1 MNYKFKTK
9 PYKHQLTALEKSW
22 NKENFAYFME
32 MGTGK
37 TKVLIDNLAMLYDK
51 GKIDG
56 ALIIAP
62 KGVVKTW
69 YEQELPTHLP
79 NHIENVTVLWQ
90 PNITKT
96 QREKL
101 ESLFEIE
108 TAFHILIMNVES
120 LSTDKGVKF
129 ASKFINS
136 HKTLMAI
143 DESTTIKT
151 PTAKRT
157 KNIIDIGKLAKYRR
171 IMTGSPITKNPL
183 DLYTQCEFLDPWL
196 LDFSSYYAFRNR
208 YAEMKTMHIHGRSIQ
223 VVDKFQN
230 LGELSETVKQFSYR
244 VLKEDCL
251 DLPDK
256 IFIKRHVSLTP
267 DQKKIYEQMKKAA
280 MAMLNG
286 KMTTTMTVL
295 TQLMRLHQITCG
307 HFIADDGSTQSV
319 DSNRLNELMNIL
331 EETEGKAIIWANY
344 QLSVGEI
351 IQRIIKEYGPGSVVH
366 YYGKTL
372 PEQRD
377 YAIDAFQK
385 GKARFFVGTPATG
398 GYGLTPQEDRQDF
411 IRKFQNDPKC
421 RFLIG
426 TPQTGGYGITL
437 TQANTVIYY
446 SNSYDLEKRLQSEDR
461 AHRIGQK
468 KPVTYVDLIA
478 EDTVDEKIVKALRD
492 KINIASEVMGEELKD
507 WI

>member
-1 MNYKFKTK
+1 MKYKFKTK

-22 NKENFAYFME
+22 NKQTFPYFME

-51 GKIDG
+51 GKVDG

-69 YEQELPTHLP
+69 YEQEIPAHLP
-79 NHIENVTVLWQ
+79 NHIECLSVLWKA
-90 PNITKT
+90 NITKK
-96 QREKL
+96 QREHL
-101 ESLFEIE
+101 DMLFEPG
-108 TAFHILIMNVES
+108 FGLHILIMNVEA

-129 ASKFINS
+129 ASKFLTS
-136 HKTLMAI
+136 HKTMMAV

-151 PTAKRT
+151 PTAQRT
-157 KNIIDIGKLAKYRR
+157 KNIIGLGKMAKYRR

-208 YAEMKTMHIHGRSIQ
+208 YAEMETMHVRGRSIQ
-223 VVDKFQN
+223 VVSEFKN
-230 LGELSETVKQFSYR
+230 LGELSETVKTFSER

-251 DLPDK
+251 DLPPK
-256 IFIKRHVSLTP
+256 NFIKRYVSLTP
-267 DQKKIYEQMKKAA
+267 DQKKVYEQMKKHALA
-280 MAMLNG
+280 SLNG
-286 KMTTTMTVL
+286 KVTTTMTVL

-307 HFIADDGSTQSV
+307 HFTADDGSTQSV
-319 DSNRLNELMNIL
+319 ESNRLNELMNIL

-351 IQRIIKEYGPGSVVH
+351 IQKIIKVYGENSYVH
-366 YYGKTL
+366 YYG
-372 PEQRD
+372 
-377 YAIDAFQK
+377 
-385 GKARFFVGTPATG
+385 
-398 GYGLTPQEDRQDF
+398 LTSQEDRQDN
-411 IRKFQNDPKC
+411 IRKFQNDPNC
-421 RFLIG
+421 RFLVG

-468 KPVTYVDLIA
+468 KKVTYVDLIA

-492 KINIASEVMGEELKD
+492 KINIASEVMGEELKE

>member
-9 PYKHQLTALEKSW
+9 PYAHQLTALEKSW
-22 NKENFAYFME
+22 NKENYAYFME

-51 GKIDG
+51 GKVDG
-56 ALIIAP
+56 ALIVAP

-79 NHIENVTVLWQ
+79 NHIDNTTVLWQ
-90 PNITKT
+90 SNITKA
-96 QREKL
+96 QQEKL
-101 ESLFEIE
+101 NSLLENE
-108 TAFHILIMNVES
+108 MLLHVLVMNVEA
-120 LSTDKGVKF
+120 LSTEKGVNF
-129 ASKFINS
+129 ARKFINS

-151 PTAKRT
+151 PTARRT
-157 KNIIDIGKLAKYRR
+157 KNIIMLGKQAKYKR

-196 LDFSSYYAFRNR
+196 LDLASYYAFRNR
-208 YAEMKTMHIHGRSIQ
+208 YAEMKTMHIRGRSIQ
-223 VVDKFQN
+223 VVDRFQN
-230 LGELSETVKQFSYR
+230 LAELSEKVKDFSYR

-251 DLPDK
+251 DLPPK
-256 IFIKRHVSLTP
+256 NFIKRHITLTP
-267 DQKKIYEQMKKAA
+267 EQQKVYKQMKDSALA
-280 MAMLNG
+280 ILNG
-286 KMTTTMTVL
+286 KVSTTMTVL

-307 HFIADDGSTQSV
+307 HFTADDGSEQEV
-319 DSNRLNELMNIL
+319 KSNRMNELMSIL

-344 QLSVGEI
+344 QKDIKGIIEEI
-351 IQRIIKEYGPGSVVH
+351 TKKYGLGSVV
-366 YYGKTL
+366 
-372 PEQRD
+372 D
-377 YAIDAFQK
+377 Y
-385 GKARFFVGTPATG
+385 
-398 GYGLTPQEDRQDF
+398 YGLTPQEDRQDH
-411 IRKFQNDPKC
+411 IRKFQNDPEC

-446 SNSYDLEKRLQSEDR
+446 SNGYDLEKRLQSEDR

-468 KPVTYVDLIA
+468 KTVTYIDLIC

-492 KINIASEVMGEELKD
+492 KINIASEVMGEELRD